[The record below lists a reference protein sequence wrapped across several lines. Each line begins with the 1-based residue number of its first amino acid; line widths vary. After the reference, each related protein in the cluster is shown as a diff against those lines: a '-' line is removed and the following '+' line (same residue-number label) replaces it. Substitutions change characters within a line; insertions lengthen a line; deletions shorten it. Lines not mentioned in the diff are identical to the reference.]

1 MNYTHGHILPLSRTP
16 RVELQKFV
24 KPPLT
29 TPYFGTVTLGDG
41 LSKFMHD
48 EDCAYGLNVKNE
60 NGEKWT
66 AYGDKML
73 RRNGNSENLN
83 RALAAV
89 QRSVDQVNEAFRFPN
104 NIIDPRDVTKLLPS
118 VDLDAKNN
126 APLFQM
132 RDGKLLRRKD
142 VSNLQDTNTT
152 DNWWGT
158 TSVMLLFTAKK
169 QHC

>member
-1 MNYTHGHILPLSRTP
+1 M
-16 RVELQKFV
+16 V
-24 KPPLT
+24 KG
-29 TPYFGTVTLGDG
+29 GTDTLCVGDA

-48 EDCAYGLNVKNE
+48 EDCKYGLNVKNE

-73 RRNGNSENLN
+73 IRNGNKENLD

-89 QRSVDQVNEAFRFPN
+89 QRSIDQVNNAFRFPS
-104 NIIDPRDVTKLLPS
+104 NIIDSRDVTKLLPS
-118 VDLDAKNN
+118 VDPDAPNN

-142 VSNLQDTNTT
+142 VNDLQDPNTI

-158 TSVMLLFTAKK
+158 TSCMLLLNSKK
-169 QHC
+169 QGTSALLEP

>member
-1 MNYTHGHILPLSRTP
+1 MKSQYILSPSRTP
-16 RVELQKFV
+16 RVELHNMV
-24 KPPLT
+24 GG
-29 TPYFGTVTLGDG
+29 GTDKVCVGDA

-48 EDCAYGLNVKNE
+48 EDCAFGLNVKNE

-89 QRSVDQVNEAFRFPN
+89 QRSVDQVNEAYRFPN
-104 NIIDPRDVTKLLPS
+104 NVIDPGVVTKLLPM
-118 VDLDAKNN
+118 VDPDAKNN

-142 VSNLQDTNTT
+142 VNNLQDRNTV

-158 TSVMLLFTAKK
+158 TSCALLLSAKK
-169 QHC
+169 QGTSALPNP